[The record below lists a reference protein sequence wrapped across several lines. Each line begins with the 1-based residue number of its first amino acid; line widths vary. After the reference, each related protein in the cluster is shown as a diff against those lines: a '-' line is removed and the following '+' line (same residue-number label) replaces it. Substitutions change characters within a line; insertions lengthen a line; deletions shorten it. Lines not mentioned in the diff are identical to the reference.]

1 MTPWL
6 QAGFEWKECDL
17 SPEAVRLGEVF
28 IPIYS
33 LGFEM
38 KIDKKKEVIKV
49 DLVAEL
55 NGGG

>member
-38 KIDKKKEVIKV
+38 KIDKKI
-49 DLVAEL
+49 
-55 NGGG
+55 GH